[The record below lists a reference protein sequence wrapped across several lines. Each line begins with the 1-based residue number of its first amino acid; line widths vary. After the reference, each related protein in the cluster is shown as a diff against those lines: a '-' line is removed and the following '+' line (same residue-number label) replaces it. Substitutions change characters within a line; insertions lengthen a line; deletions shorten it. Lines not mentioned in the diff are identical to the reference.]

1 MAEMTGAQA
10 MYAMLVRE
18 GVRYVFGN
26 PGTTELPLME
36 MFAERDEIT
45 YILALHEDSA
55 LGIAAGYADATG
67 RPAVVNLHTNVGL
80 AHALGNLYNAYR
92 AGTPLIVTAGQ
103 QSTCSLIEEP
113 LLCADM
119 IELARQHTKW
129 AWEVRSAAEIPRVLA
144 RAFKI
149 AQTPPT
155 GPVFLSLP
163 VNFLQQ
169 RVETEL
175 PPVTRIGPRLRGDRM
190 MIEKAALL
198 LASAQNPAIIVGD
211 GCARSDAVG
220 EIVILAE
227 ALGARVH
234 TEPTNSLLVFPTGH
248 PLCDWPLFPSAEQ
261 TRPLLEDV
269 DVLLIVG
276 VSTLVPLV
284 YTGTRMIP
292 AGVRIIQIDVN
303 DRELGK
309 NYPAEIAIQADP
321 RSAIQELL
329 DALRPLMGDMTSTG
343 VQRRRESTAARIA
356 DQQAKFLEQAFV
368 TPPHDGPMS
377 PAYIVREMRRAAD
390 GSAVLVDESVTATAY
405 VRTIFE
411 LNEPNSYF
419 YAKGGSLGLGLPAA
433 IGVKLAL
440 PERQVICAVGD
451 GSALYSIQALWTAA
465 HYNAAVVFVVFN
477 NAGYMV
483 LKDRLALMQG
493 ASMRHGVFTGMKITA
508 PEVDFVALAQSMGLV
523 ARRVSCGPELR
534 PALDWALG
542 QKGPALLDVAT
553 TRDQEASG

>member
-10 MYAMLVRE
+10 MYAMLARE

-36 MFAERDEIT
+36 LFAERDEIT

-55 LGIAAGYADATG
+55 LGIAAGYADATS

-92 AGTPLIVTAGQ
+92 AGTSLIVTAGQ
-103 QSTCSLIEEP
+103 QAACSLVDEP

-129 AWEVRSAAEIPRVLA
+129 AWEVRSAAEIPKALA

-175 PPVTRIGPRLRGDRM
+175 PPVTRISPRLRGDRV
-190 MIEKAALL
+190 MIEEAALL

-211 GCARSDAVG
+211 GCARSGAVD
-220 EIVILAE
+220 EIASLAE
-227 ALGARVH
+227 TLAARVH
-234 TEPTNSLLVFPTGH
+234 TEPLNSLLVFPTGH

-261 TRPLLEDV
+261 TRALLGGV
-269 DVLLIVG
+269 DVLLVVG
-276 VSTLVPLV
+276 VSTLAPLV

-292 AGVRIIQIDVN
+292 AGVRIIQIDVD
-303 DRELGK
+303 DREIGK
-309 NYPAEIAIQADP
+309 NYPAEIAIHADP

-329 DALRPLMGDMTSTG
+329 DALPPLLRGMTSTG

-356 DQQAKFLEQAFV
+356 DQRAKFLEQASV
-368 TPPHDGPMS
+368 TPHEGPMS
-377 PAYIVREMRRAAD
+377 PAYVVHEMRRAAD
-390 GSAVLVDESVTATAY
+390 GRAVLVDESVTATAY

-411 LNEPNSYF
+411 LNELNSYF

-477 NAGYMV
+477 NASYMV
-483 LKDRLALMQG
+483 LKDRLAVMHD
-493 ASMRHGVFTGMKITA
+493 ASMRRGNFIGMEITA

-542 QKGPALLDVAT
+542 QQGPALLDVAT
-553 TRDQEASG
+553 TRERALG

>member
-10 MYAMLVRE
+10 IYAMLARE

-55 LGIAAGYADATG
+55 LGIAAGYADATS

-103 QSTCSLIEEP
+103 QATCSLVDEP

-129 AWEVRSAAEIPRVLA
+129 AWEVRSAAEIPRALA

-175 PPVTRIGPRLRGDRM
+175 PPVTRISPRLRGDRR

-211 GCARSDAVG
+211 GCARSGAVG

-227 ALGARVH
+227 TLAARVH

-269 DVLLIVG
+269 DVLLVVG
-276 VSTLVPLV
+276 VSTLAPMV

-292 AGVRIIQIDVN
+292 AGVRIIQIDVD
-303 DRELGK
+303 DREL
-309 NYPAEIAIQADP
+309 
-321 RSAIQELL
+321 
-329 DALRPLMGDMTSTG
+329 
-343 VQRRRESTAARIA
+343 
-356 DQQAKFLEQAFV
+356 
-368 TPPHDGPMS
+368 
-377 PAYIVREMRRAAD
+377 
-390 GSAVLVDESVTATAY
+390 
-405 VRTIFE
+405 
-411 LNEPNSYF
+411 
-419 YAKGGSLGLGLPAA
+419 
-433 IGVKLAL
+433 
-440 PERQVICAVGD
+440 
-451 GSALYSIQALWTAA
+451 
-465 HYNAAVVFVVFN
+465 
-477 NAGYMV
+477 
-483 LKDRLALMQG
+483 
-493 ASMRHGVFTGMKITA
+493 
-508 PEVDFVALAQSMGLV
+508 
-523 ARRVSCGPELR
+523 
-534 PALDWALG
+534 
-542 QKGPALLDVAT
+542 
-553 TRDQEASG
+553 

>member
-1 MAEMTGAQA
+1 
-10 MYAMLVRE
+10 
-18 GVRYVFGN
+18 
-26 PGTTELPLME
+26 
-36 MFAERDEIT
+36 
-45 YILALHEDSA
+45 
-55 LGIAAGYADATG
+55 
-67 RPAVVNLHTNVGL
+67 
-80 AHALGNLYNAYR
+80 
-92 AGTPLIVTAGQ
+92 
-103 QSTCSLIEEP
+103 
-113 LLCADM
+113 
-119 IELARQHTKW
+119 
-129 AWEVRSAAEIPRVLA
+129 
-144 RAFKI
+144 
-149 AQTPPT
+149 
-155 GPVFLSLP
+155 

-175 PPVTRIGPRLRGDRM
+175 PPVTRISPRLRGDPV
-190 MIEKAALL
+190 MIEEAALL

-211 GCARSDAVG
+211 GCARSGAVG
-220 EIVILAE
+220 EIVSLAE
-227 ALGARVH
+227 TLAARVH

-269 DVLLIVG
+269 DVLLVVG
-276 VSTLVPLV
+276 VSTLAPLV
-284 YTGTRMIP
+284 YTGTRMIA

-303 DRELGK
+303 DHEIGK
-309 NYPAEIAIQADP
+309 NYPAEIAIHADP

-329 DALRPLMGDMTSTG
+329 DALPPLLRGMTSTG
-343 VQRRRESTAARIA
+343 LRSRRESTAARIA
-356 DQQAKFLEQAFV
+356 GQRAKLLEQASV
-368 TPPHDGPMS
+368 APHAGAMS
-377 PAYIVREMRRAAD
+377 PAYVAHEMRKAAD

-405 VRTIFE
+405 VRTIFK

-465 HYNAAVVFVVFN
+465 HYNVAVVFVVFN
-477 NAGYMV
+477 NASYKV
-483 LKDRLALMQG
+483 LKDRLAVMQG
-493 ASMRHGVFTGMKITA
+493 ASMRRGVFTGIEITA
-508 PEVDFVALAQSMGLV
+508 PEVEFVALAQSMGLV

-553 TRDQEASG
+553 TRD